1 MYDKRI
7 RRKLK
12 EIPRVST
19 FENLLENAMLDDIDK
34 QILKMH
40 YLQGKDLSYI
50 ADELGYSE
58 SGIKK
63 RHAKALNKISKLL

>member
-1 MYDKRI
+1 MHDKRT
-7 RRKLK
+7 RKKLK

-19 FENLLENAMLDDIDK
+19 FESLLESTTLDDIDK

-50 ADELGYSE
+50 ADELGYLE

>member
-34 QILKMH
+34 QILKMY